1 MDHSRSGGKALRRAD
16 RCGLSCSI
24 CGRECL
30 LEFFRQHVS
39 NDTDLDDLAGQAR
52 LADADGDGVADLE
65 AIEATG
71 NHATTN
77 RCLPT
82 ISIIGSPG
90 RTTEPGLTKTLPTTP
105 RSSTEAWHR
114 HRTRPTPSGVRR
126 LRMRP
131 TTWSQFARRGRAP
144 LRPTTSVERTV
155 GSGWSVRPNRS

>member
-1 MDHSRSGGKALRRAD
+1 MISLARFEP
-16 RCGLSCSI
+16 SCSVY
-24 CGRECL
+24 GRECL

-90 RTTEPGLTKTLPTTP
+90 RTTEPGLTRTLLTTP
-105 RSSTEAWHR
+105 SI
-114 HRTRPTPSGVRR
+114 VDRR
-126 LRMRP
+126 LA
-131 TTWSQFARRGRAP
+131 S
-144 LRPTTSVERTV
+144 S
-155 GSGWSVRPNRS
+155 